1 MVKAIGIPEE
11 EGLYSPK
18 QEKDSCG
25 VGFIAHKHGTKSHH
39 VVEQGLEILIKL
51 AHRGAVG
58 ADPET
63 GDGAGISLQMP
74 DQFFRNLSSEQN
86 FELPA
91 VGDYGVGMIFLPQDE
106 DEQQEVIDLINSVIT
121 TRGQEVLAWRDVPV
135 DIDQIGENAASKAPA
150 IKQVIIKKDV
160 AVDNFELELYFLRR
174 KIEKAV
180 AGLDLEEGELFNITS
195 FSSQILIYKGL
206 LLAEQISEFY
216 LDLKDE
222 TMQSAFALVHQR
234 YSTNTFPSWDLA
246 QPFKYLAHNGE
257 INTLRGNINWMAA
270 REPSLESE
278 VLGERIE
285 ELFPITDETASDSA
299 NLNSVVEL
307 MVAAGMDVVE
317 AMTTLIPEAWSKNDF
332 LTDEVRNYHEYNSI
346 LMEPWD
352 GPAAIGFTDGQQI
365 GAKLD
370 RNGLRPARYT
380 VTKDD
385 YVIAASEVGTL
396 DIDSKNIKESG
407 RLQPGEMIVV
417 DTEKGAIIQDQEIK
431 EELSSAH
438 PYGEWL
444 ADNKE
449 YLVDLPSEEVEEE
462 YSAAGFTNRLR
473 AFGYSREDLEVIIAP
488 MAANQ
493 KEAIGS
499 MGNDTP
505 LAVLS
510 NQRKSLFN
518 YFKQLFAQVTNPPID
533 SIREDIV
540 MSLKTNLGA
549 KSNILERN
557 AEQAKTIEVDSPIL
571 DNSQLAKISNLDTAD
586 FKAAT
591 VDMVFDPAV
600 EGGLQTGLVK
610 LFNRVVEQIESG
622 ANVIVLSD
630 REVSQSQA
638 AIPSL
643 LAVSAVHNYLIENG
657 KRAGVDLVVETGE
670 AREVMH
676 FALLVGYGALAVN
689 PYLALDTIS
698 YMSDQ
703 GLYLTEVEEEARLEK
718 RKRKY
723 LKAIN
728 KGLLKIMSKMG
739 ISTIQSYRGA
749 QIFEAVGLSS
759 EFVDQYFPG
768 TATRIEGIGLDILA
782 EEMSSNHHDAYQ
794 VDHEEEEMLANRGEY
809 KWRAQGEHHLFSPDA
824 IAKLQHATRK
834 GDYEL
839 YKEYAQEIDDQ
850 SENLATIRGLLD
862 FKNKSEIPLEEVEP
876 VEEIRKR
883 FVTGAM
889 SFGSISKEA
898 HETLARAMNEIGGM
912 SNSGEGGEDPARFQD
927 DRRSAIKQVASG
939 RFGVTTNYLANAD
952 ELQIKMAQG
961 AKPGE
966 GGHLP
971 GKKVS
976 EAIAAVRHTT
986 PGIDLISPPPHHD
999 IYSIEDLAQLI
1010 YDLKNVNPDS
1020 RVSVKLVSEVGIGT
1034 IAAGVSKAHA
1044 DMILVSGFDGGTG
1057 AAPLNSI
1064 KHAGLPWELGV
1075 SEAHQV
1081 LVKNNLRS
1089 RVRVQTDGQIKT
1101 GRDVAIAALL
1111 GAEEYGFA
1119 TSALVVLGCIM
1130 MRQCSEN
1137 SCPVG
1142 IATQDPRLRERFAGS
1157 KEQIINFFT
1166 FIAQHL
1172 REIMAQLGFRT
1183 VDEMVGQ
1190 TDKLD
1195 MNEAIKHWKSEG
1207 VNVEKILHQQQEDDD
1222 TDLAVHC
1229 TEEQDHGIDDIL
1241 DRKLIAAAQ
1250 PALEDGTAV
1259 TIDEEI
1265 NNTNRTTGTMLSGQI
1280 AKEYGEEGLA
1290 DDTIT
1295 INLTGYA
1302 GQSFGAFGMKGVTMK
1317 LEGQANDY
1325 VAKGLFGAKIIVKQS
1340 EDADIPAHENVI
1352 GGNTILYGATAG
1364 ELYMNG
1370 IAGERFGVR
1379 NSGARAVVEGIGDH
1393 GCEYM
1398 TGGRIVVLG
1407 TTGRNFG
1414 AGMSGG
1420 IAYVYDLDGQFKDRV
1435 KSMMVDVEELAER
1448 DERVVQELISNHVE
1462 YTDSQRGAEILDNWA
1477 TEKSKFV
1484 KVIPPKY
1491 KQVLAESREEN
1502 SNG

>member
-11 EGLYSPK
+11 EGLYTPEA
-18 QEKDSCG
+18 EKDSCG
-25 VGFIAHKHGTKSHH
+25 VGFIAHKYGAKSHE
-39 VVEQGLEILIKL
+39 VVEQGLEILIRL

-63 GDGAGISLQMP
+63 GDGAGISIQMP
-74 DQFFRNLSSEQN
+74 DKFLRKVMAEKDVD
-86 FELPA
+86 LPPQ
-91 VGDYGVGMIFLPQDE
+91 GEYGVGMLFLPQDKE
-106 DEQQEVIDLINSVIT
+106 ERTKVMELIEKIV
-121 TRGQEVLAWRDVPV
+121 GQGEQEVLAWRDVPV
-135 DIDQIGENAASKAPA
+135 DEDKIGENAASEAPY
-150 IKQVIIKKDV
+150 IKQVFIKQNGAGED
-160 AVDNFELELYFLRR
+160 FELKLYFLKR

-180 AGLDLEEGELFNITS
+180 NELDLAEADLFNVTS
-195 FSSQILIYKGL
+195 LSTKTLIYKGL
-206 LLAEQISEFY
+206 LLAEQISKFY

-222 TMQSAFALVHQR
+222 SMESGFALVHQR

-246 QPFKYLAHNGE
+246 QPFKYLAQNGE
-257 INTLRGNINWMAA
+257 INTLRGNINWMQA
-270 REPSLESE
+270 REPSLASDR
-278 VLGERIE
+278 LGDEIK

-307 MVAAGMDVVE
+307 MVASGMDVVE
-317 AMTTLIPEAWSKNDF
+317 AMTMLIPEAWSKNEF
-332 LTDEVRNYHEYNSI
+332 LAEDIKAYHEYNAA

-352 GPAAIGFTDGQQI
+352 GPAAIGFTDGEQI

-385 YVIAASEVGTL
+385 YIMAASEVGTL
-396 DIDSKNIKESG
+396 DTEPENIVESG
-407 RLQPGEMIVV
+407 RLQPGEMLLV
-417 DTEKGAIIQDQEIK
+417 DTAAGEIVYDEEIK
-431 EELSSAH
+431 ERLSSAY
-438 PYGEWL
+438 PYQEWL
-444 ADNKE
+444 DNNKK
-449 YLVDLPSEEVEEE
+449 YLENIEGGEQEEDGYEAEI
-462 YSAAGFTNRLR
+462 TKKMR
-473 AFGYSREDLEVIIAP
+473 AFGYSREDLEVLIAP
-488 MAANQ
+488 MAENQ
-493 KEAIGS
+493 KEAIAS

-510 NQRKSLFN
+510 NRTKPLFN

-533 SIREDIV
+533 SIREKVV
-540 MSLKTNLGA
+540 MSLKTNLGSKA
-549 KSNILERN
+549 NILERTPDK
-557 AEQAKTIEVDSPIL
+557 AETIEFDSPVL
-571 DNSQLAKISNLDTAD
+571 ANRELAKIANLDSEE
-586 FKAAT
+586 FKAAK
-591 VDMVFDPAV
+591 VDMVFDPQ
-600 EGGLQTGLVK
+600 EEQGLQTGLVRM
-610 LFNRVVEQIESG
+610 FNAATKKIEDG
-622 ANVIVLSD
+622 ANIIILSD
-630 REVSQSQA
+630 RAVDDAQA
-638 AIPSL
+638 PIPSL
-643 LAVSAVHNYLIENG
+643 LATSALNNYLIEN
-657 KRAGVDLVVETGE
+657 KLRNGVDLVIETGE
-670 AREVMH
+670 AREIMH
-676 FALLVGYGALAVN
+676 FALLIGYGALAVN

-698 YMSDQ
+698 YMSDE
-703 GLYLTEVEEEARLEK
+703 GLYLTETADEARIQK
-718 RKRKY
+718 RKKKY
-723 LKAIN
+723 FKAVD

-759 EFVDQYFPG
+759 DFVEQYFPG
-768 TATRIEGIGLDILA
+768 TTTRIEGIGLDVLA
-782 EEMSSNHHDAYQ
+782 KEIECNHQQAYHDQ
-794 VDHEEEEMLANRGEY
+794 ETEDKFLPNEGEY
-809 KWRAQGEHHLFSPDA
+809 KWRDQGEHHLFSPEA
-824 IAKLQHATRK
+824 IAKLQHATRQ

-839 YKEYAQEIDDQ
+839 YKEYTEEIDDQ
-850 SENLATIRGLLD
+850 SENLATIRGLFD
-862 FKNKSEIPLEEVEP
+862 FKDKEPIPLDEVEP
-876 VEEIRKR
+876 VEEIRQR

-912 SNSGEGGEDPARFQD
+912 SNSGEGGEDPARFHD
-927 DRRSAIKQVASG
+927 DRRSAVKQVASG

-976 EAIAAVRHTT
+976 EIIAKVRHTT

-1010 YDLKNVNPDS
+1010 FDLKNVNPDS

-1044 DMILVSGFDGGTG
+1044 DMILISGFDGGTG

-1075 SEAHQV
+1075 SETHQV
-1081 LVKNNLRS
+1081 LVKNNLRD
-1089 RVRVQTDGQIKT
+1089 RVRIQTDGQMKT

-1119 TSALVVLGCIM
+1119 TAPLVVLGCIM

-1137 SCPVG
+1137 TCPVG
-1142 IATQDPRLRERFAGS
+1142 IATQDPRLRERFSGS
-1157 KEQIINFFT
+1157 KEQIINYFT
-1166 FIAQHL
+1166 FVARQL
-1172 REIMAQLGFRT
+1172 REIMAELGFKT

-1207 VNVEKILHQQQEDDD
+1207 VDVEKILHQQQDD

-1229 TEEQDHGIDDIL
+1229 TQEQDHGIDDIL
-1241 DRKLIAAAQ
+1241 DRELIAAAE
-1250 PALEDGTAV
+1250 PALEDGSKV
-1259 TIDEEI
+1259 VIDKEI
-1265 NNTNRTTGTMLSGQI
+1265 NNTNRTTGTMLSGII
-1280 AKEYGEEGLA
+1280 AKEYGEEGLPE
-1290 DDTIT
+1290 DTIE
-1295 INLTGYA
+1295 INFTGYA
-1302 GQSFGAFGMKGVTMK
+1302 GQSFGAFAMKGLTMK

-1325 VAKGLFGAKIIVKQS
+1325 VAKGMFGGKVIVKQPD
-1340 EDADIPAHENVI
+1340 EAKLPAHKSVI
-1352 GGNTILYGATAG
+1352 AGNTILYGATEG

-1370 IAGERFGVR
+1370 VAGERFGVR
-1379 NSGARAVVEGIGDH
+1379 NSGVQAVVEGIGDH

-1398 TGGRIVVLG
+1398 TGGRVVVLG
-1407 TTGRNFG
+1407 KTGRNFG

-1420 IAYVYDLDGQFKDRV
+1420 IAYVYDIDGDFKPKVNDL
-1435 KSMMVDVEELAER
+1435 MVNIEEPKER
-1448 DERVVQELISNHVE
+1448 DLELIQELVTNHVE
-1462 YTDSQRGAEILDNWA
+1462 YTDSLRGQEVLDNWD
-1477 TEKSKFV
+1477 ESKDKFV

-1491 KQVLAESREEN
+1491 QEIIAERREGEE
-1502 SNG
+1502 

>member
-11 EGLYSPK
+11 EGLYSPQ
-18 QEKDSCG
+18 QEKDNCG
-25 VGFIAHKHGTKSHH
+25 VGFIAHKYGTKSHR
-39 VVEQGLEILIKL
+39 VVEQGLEILIRL

-74 DQFFRNLSSEQN
+74 DQFLRKVMAKQDV
-86 FELPA
+86 ELPR
-91 VGDYGVGMIFLPQDE
+91 VGNYGVGMLFLPQDKQE
-106 DEQQEVIDLINSVIT
+106 RQEVINLIEKIISEQ
-121 TRGQEVLAWRDVPV
+121 GQKVLGWRDVPV
-135 DIDQIGENAASKAPA
+135 AVDEIGENAASKAPY
-150 IKQVIIKKDV
+150 IKQVIIGRGDDV
-160 AVDNFELELYFLRR
+160 NNFELELYFLRR
-174 KIEKAV
+174 KIEKLV
-180 AGLDLEEGELFNITS
+180 AKLDIEEQELFNVTS
-195 FSSQILIYKGL
+195 FSSKILIYKGL
-206 LLAEQISEFY
+206 LLAEQISKFY

-222 TMQSAFALVHQR
+222 SMQSGFALVHQR

-257 INTLRGNINWMAA
+257 INTLRGNINWMEA
-270 REPSLESE
+270 REPSLASDE
-278 VLGERIE
+278 LGDEIG

-307 MVAAGMDVVE
+307 MVASGMDVVE
-317 AMTTLIPEAWSKNDF
+317 AMTMLIPEAWSKNEE
-332 LTDEVRNYHEYNSI
+332 LDEDVKAYHEYNAVM
-346 LMEPWD
+346 MEPWD
-352 GPAAIGFTDGQQI
+352 GPAAIGFTDGAQI

-385 YVIAASEVGTL
+385 YIIAASEVGTL
-396 DIDSKNIKESG
+396 DIPADNIAESG
-407 RLQPGEMIVV
+407 RLQPGEMLVV
-417 DTEKGAIIQDQEIK
+417 DTEAGKVIHD
-431 EELSSAH
+431 EELKQELSAAH
-438 PYGEWL
+438 PYQEWL
-444 ADNKE
+444 ENNKQYLADIA
-449 YLVDLPSEEVEEE
+449 EVEDKYNG
-462 YSAAGFTNRLR
+462 YSAEITKEMR
-473 AFGYSREDLEVIIAP
+473 AFGYSREDLEVLIAP
-488 MAANQ
+488 MASNQ

-510 NQRKSLFN
+510 NRTKPLFN

-533 SIREDIV
+533 SIREKVV
-540 MSLKTNLGA
+540 MSLKTNLGSKA
-549 KSNILERN
+549 NILERTPDK
-557 AEQAKTIEVDSPIL
+557 ARTIEFDSPIL
-571 DNSQLAKISNLDTAD
+571 TTDQLAKIANLNSDE
-586 FKAAT
+586 FESAA
-591 VDMVFDPAV
+591 VDMVFDPEA
-600 EGGLQTGLVK
+600 ENGLQNGLIK
-610 LFNRVVEQIESG
+610 LFNQVTAEIEAG
-622 ANVIVLSD
+622 ADVIILSD
-630 REVSQSQA
+630 REVDESQA
-638 AIPSL
+638 PIPSL
-643 LAVSAVHNYLIENG
+643 LATSAVHNYLIEN
-657 KRAGVDLVVETGE
+657 KMRNGVDLIVETGE

-676 FALLVGYGALAVN
+676 FALLIGYGALAVN

-703 GLYLTEVEEEARLEK
+703 GLYLTETEDESRVEK
-718 RKRKY
+718 RRCKY
-723 LKAIN
+723 IKAVE

-759 EFVDQYFPG
+759 EFVEQYFPG
-768 TATRIEGIGLDILA
+768 TTTRIEGIGLDVLEKEMQCNHRRGYYDA
-782 EEMSSNHHDAYQ
+782 ENEDNL
-794 VDHEEEEMLANRGEY
+794 LANEGEY
-809 KWRAQGEHHLFSPDA
+809 KWRQQGEHHLFSPEA

-839 YKEYAQEIDDQ
+839 YKDYAQEIDDQ
-850 SENLATIRGLLD
+850 SEHLATIRGLLD
-862 FKNKSEIPLEEVEP
+862 FKEHDPIPIEKVES
-876 VEEIRKR
+876 VEEIRQR

-898 HETLARAMNEIGGM
+898 HETLAKAMNEIGGM
-912 SNSGEGGEDPARFQD
+912 SNSGEGGEDPARFND

-939 RFGVTTNYLANAD
+939 RFGVTTNYLVNAD

-976 EAIAAVRHTT
+976 ESIAKVRHTT

-1010 YDLKNVNPDS
+1010 FDLKNVNPAA

-1081 LVKNNLRS
+1081 LVKNNLRD
-1089 RVRVQTDGQIKT
+1089 RVRIQTDGQLKT

-1119 TSALVVLGCIM
+1119 TAPLVVLGCIM

-1157 KEQIINFFT
+1157 KEQIINYFT
-1166 FIAQHL
+1166 FVAQHL
-1172 REIMAQLGFRT
+1172 REIMAELGFKT
-1183 VDEMVGQ
+1183 VDEMIGQ
-1190 TDKLD
+1190 TNKLD
-1195 MNEAIKHWKSEG
+1195 MNDAIKHWKSEG
-1207 VNVEKILHQQQEDDD
+1207 INVEKILHQQQDD

-1229 TEEQDHGIDDIL
+1229 TQEQDHGIDDIL
-1241 DRKLIAAAQ
+1241 DRELIAAAE
-1250 PALEDGTAV
+1250 PALETGEAV
-1259 TIDEEI
+1259 TINREI
-1265 NNTNRTTGTMLSGQI
+1265 NNTNRTAGTMLSGAI
-1280 AKEYGEEGLA
+1280 AKEYGEEGLP

-1295 INLTGYA
+1295 VNLTGYA
-1302 GQSFGAFGMKGVTMK
+1302 GQSFGAFAMQGLTIK

-1325 VAKGLFGAKIIVKQS
+1325 VAKGMFGGKVIVKQPD
-1340 EDADIPAHENVI
+1340 EVEAPAYENVI
-1352 GGNTILYGATAG
+1352 AGNTILYGATEG

-1370 IAGERFGVR
+1370 VAGERFGVR
-1379 NSGARAVVEGIGDH
+1379 NSGAYAVVEGIGDH

-1398 TGGRIVVLG
+1398 TGGRVVVLG
-1407 TTGRNFG
+1407 ATGRNFA

-1420 IAYVYDLDGQFKDRV
+1420 IAYVYDINGDFKEKVNDL
-1435 KSMMVDVEELAER
+1435 MVDIEELNHH
-1448 DERVVQELISNHVE
+1448 DLELVEDLVTNHVE
-1462 YTDSQRGAEILDNWA
+1462 YTASERGKEVLENWD
-1477 TEKSKFV
+1477 EVKEKFV
-1484 KVIPPKY
+1484 KIIPPKY
-1491 KQVLAESREEN
+1491 KEIMAERREDEE
-1502 SNG
+1502 

>member
-11 EGLYSPK
+11 EGLYSPE
-18 QEKDSCG
+18 QEKDNCG
-25 VGFIAHKHGTKSHH
+25 VGFIAHKFGNKSHR
-39 VVEQGLEILIKL
+39 VVEQGLEILIRL

-63 GDGAGISLQMP
+63 GDGAGISIQMP
-74 DQFFRNLSSEQN
+74 DQFLRKVMNDQN
-86 FELPA
+86 VELPA
-91 VGDYGVGMIFLPQDE
+91 VGDYGVGMLFLPQDE
-106 DEQQEVIDLINSVIT
+106 AERQEMINLIEKLIT
-121 TRGQEVLAWRDVPV
+121 EEGQEVLGWRDVPV
-135 DIDQIGENAASKAPA
+135 AEDEIGENAASKAPY
-150 IKQVIIKKDV
+150 IKQVVIGKGEG
-160 AVDNFELELYFLRR
+160 VDNFELKLYFLRR
-174 KIEKAV
+174 KIEKLV
-180 AGLDLEEGELFNITS
+180 ARLDIEEEELFNVTS
-195 FSSQILIYKGL
+195 FSSKVLIYKGL
-206 LLAEQISEFY
+206 LLAEQISKFY

-222 TMQSAFALVHQR
+222 SMQSGFALVHQR

-257 INTLRGNINWMAA
+257 INTLRGNINWMEA
-270 REPSLESE
+270 REPSLESDI
-278 VLGERIE
+278 LGDKIK
-285 ELFPITDETASDSA
+285 ELFPITDEEASDSS
-299 NLNSVVEL
+299 NLNNVVEL
-307 MVAAGMDVVE
+307 MVASGMDVVE
-317 AMTTLIPEAWSKNDF
+317 AMTMLIPEAWSKNEF
-332 LTDEVRNYHEYNSI
+332 LDEDVKAYHEYNAT

-352 GPAAIGFTDGQQI
+352 GPAAIGFTDGEQI

-385 YVIAASEVGTL
+385 YIIAASEVGTL
-396 DIDSKNIKESG
+396 DTPSENIAESG
-407 RLQPGEMIVV
+407 RLQPGEMLVV
-417 DTEKGAIIQDQEIK
+417 DTEAGEIIHDEEIK

-438 PYGEWL
+438 PYREWL
-444 ADNKE
+444 ENNKQ
-449 YLVDLPSEEVEEE
+449 YLEDVAAEKEVESDYSEEITKEI
-462 YSAAGFTNRLR
+462 R
-473 AFGYSREDLEVIIAP
+473 AFGYSREDLEVLIAP

-510 NQRKSLFN
+510 NRTKPLFN

-533 SIREDIV
+533 SIREKVV
-540 MSLKTNLGA
+540 MSLKTNLGSKA
-549 KSNILERN
+549 NILERT
-557 AEQAKTIEVDSPIL
+557 ADKAKTIEFDSPIL
-571 DNSQLAKISNLDTAD
+571 DNQQLNKIANLDSD
-586 FKAAT
+586 EFKAAT
-591 VDMVFDPAV
+591 VDTVFDP
-600 EGGLQTGLVK
+600 EEENGLQNGLIK
-610 LFNRVVEQIESG
+610 LFNRVTEQVEAG
-622 ANVIVLSD
+622 ANVIILSD
-630 REVSQSQA
+630 RGVNDSQA
-638 AIPSL
+638 PIPSL
-643 LAVSAVHNYLIENG
+643 LATSAVHNYLIEN
-657 KRAGVDLVVETGE
+657 KMRNGVDLVVETGE

-676 FALLVGYGALAVN
+676 FALLIGYGALAVN

-698 YMSDQ
+698 YMSDE
-703 GLYLTEVEEEARLEK
+703 GLYLTETEDRSRIEK

-723 LKAIN
+723 LKAVD

-759 EFVDQYFPG
+759 EFVEQYFPG
-768 TATRIEGIGLDILA
+768 TTTRIEGIGLEVL
-782 EEMSSNHHDAYQ
+782 EKEMQCNHQRAYN
-794 VDHEEEEMLANRGEY
+794 DPEHEDDLVANEGEY
-809 KWRAQGEHHLFSPDA
+809 KWRAQGEHHLFSPEA

-839 YKEYAQEIDDQ
+839 YKKYAQEIDDQ
-850 SENLATIRGLLD
+850 SEHLATIRGLFD
-862 FKNKSEIPLEEVEP
+862 FKDRDPIPIEEVEA
-876 VEEIRKR
+876 VEEIRQR

-898 HETLARAMNEIGGM
+898 HETLAKAMNEIGGM
-912 SNSGEGGEDPARFQD
+912 SNSGEGGEDPERFYD

-976 EAIAAVRHTT
+976 ESIAKVRHTT

-1010 YDLKNVNPDS
+1010 FDLKNVNPDS

-1057 AAPLNSI
+1057 AAPLTSI

-1081 LVKNNLRS
+1081 LVKNNLRD
-1089 RVRVQTDGQIKT
+1089 RVRVQTDGQMKT

-1119 TSALVVLGCIM
+1119 TAPLVVLGCIM

-1157 KEQIINFFT
+1157 KEQIINYFT
-1166 FIAQHL
+1166 FVAQHL
-1172 REIMAQLGFRT
+1172 REIMAELGFRT
-1183 VDEMVGQ
+1183 VDEMIGQ

-1195 MNEAIKHWKSEG
+1195 MNDAIKHWKSEG
-1207 VNVEKILHQQQEDDD
+1207 INVEKILHQQQDD

-1229 TEEQDHGIDDIL
+1229 TQDQDHGIDDIL
-1241 DRKLIAAAQ
+1241 DRDLIAAAK
-1250 PALEDGTAV
+1250 PALEKEEKV
-1259 TIDEEI
+1259 TIDREI
-1265 NNTNRTTGTMLSGQI
+1265 NNTNRTVGTMLSGLI

-1290 DDTIT
+1290 DDTIN

-1302 GQSFGAFGMKGVTMK
+1302 GQSFGAFAMKGLTLK

-1325 VAKGLFGAKIIVKQS
+1325 VAKGMFGGKVIVKQPD
-1340 EDADIPAHENVI
+1340 ELEVPAHKNVI
-1352 GGNTILYGATAG
+1352 AGNTILYGATEG

-1370 IAGERFGVR
+1370 VAGERFGVR
-1379 NSGARAVVEGIGDH
+1379 NSGAHAVVEGIGDH

-1398 TGGRIVVLG
+1398 TGGRVVVLG
-1407 TTGRNFG
+1407 QTGRNFG

-1420 IAYVYDLDGQFKDRV
+1420 IAYVYDIDGNFTEKVNDL
-1435 KSMMVDVEELAER
+1435 MVDIEELKEE
-1448 DERVVQELISNHVE
+1448 DLELVQDLVTNHVE
-1462 YTDSQRGAEILDNWA
+1462 YTGSERGREVLENWD
-1477 TEKSKFV
+1477 EVQDKFV
-1484 KVIPPKY
+1484 KIIPPKY
-1491 KQVLAESREEN
+1491 KEIMAERREDEE
-1502 SNG
+1502 

>member
-11 EGLYSPK
+11 EGLYSPE
-18 QEKDSCG
+18 QEKDNCG
-25 VGFIAHKHGTKSHH
+25 VGFIAHKYGDKSHR
-39 VVEQGLEILIKL
+39 VVEQGLEILIRL

-63 GDGAGISLQMP
+63 GDGAGISIQMP
-74 DQFFRNLSSEQN
+74 DQFLRKVMKEQDV
-86 FELPA
+86 ELPDL
-91 VGDYGVGMIFLPQDE
+91 GDYGVGMLFLPQDE
-106 DEQQEVIDLINSVIT
+106 EERREVIALIEDIVKKE
-121 TRGQEVLAWRDVPV
+121 GQEVLGWRDVPV
-135 DIDQIGENAASKAPA
+135 DMDKIGENAASEAPY
-150 IKQVIIKKDV
+150 IKQVLIKKDP
-160 AVDNFELELYFLRR
+160 ALDNFELKLYLLRR

-180 AGLDLEEGELFNITS
+180 ADLDLEREELFNVTS
-195 FSSQILIYKGL
+195 LSAKVLIYKGL
-206 LLAEQISEFY
+206 LLAQQISEFY

-222 TMQSAFALVHQR
+222 SMKSGFALVHQR

-246 QPFKYLAHNGE
+246 QPFKYLAQNGE
-257 INTLRGNINWMAA
+257 INTLRGNINWMDA

-278 VLGERIE
+278 EFGAEIS
-285 ELFPITDETASDSA
+285 ELFPITDDTASDSA
-299 NLNSVVEL
+299 NLDSVAEL
-307 MVAAGMDVVE
+307 LVASGMDIVE
-317 AMTTLIPEAWSKNDF
+317 AMTMLIPEAWSKNEF
-332 LTDEVRNYHEYNSI
+332 LDEDIRAYHEYNAA

-352 GPAAIGFTDGQQI
+352 GPAAIGFTDGEKI

-385 YVIAASEVGTL
+385 YIMAASEVGTL
-396 DIDSKNIKESG
+396 DTPPEKIAESG
-407 RLQPGEMIVV
+407 RLQPGEMFVV
-417 DTEKGAIIQDQEIK
+417 DTEAGEIIHDQEIK
-431 EELSSAH
+431 EELSSAK
-438 PYGEWL
+438 PYKQWL
-444 ADNKE
+444 ENNKE
-449 YLVDLPSEEVEEE
+449 YLENIAEIEIEDD
-462 YSAAGFTNRLR
+462 YSQEITKELR
-473 AFGYSREDLEVIIAP
+473 AFGYSREDLEVLIAP
-488 MAANQ
+488 MAENQ
-493 KEAIGS
+493 KEAISS

-510 NQRKSLFN
+510 NRTKPLFN

-533 SIREDIV
+533 SIREKVV
-540 MSLKTNLGA
+540 MSLKTNLGSKA
-549 KSNILERN
+549 NILERTPDK
-557 AEQAKTIEVDSPIL
+557 AKTIEFDSPIL
-571 DNSQLAKISNLDTAD
+571 DSSQLAKIANLDSAE
-586 FKAAT
+586 FKSST
-591 VDMVFDPAV
+591 VDMVFDPSQ
-600 EGGLQTGLVK
+600 ENGLQNGLVK
-610 LFNRVVEQIESG
+610 LFNSVTDEIESG
-622 ANVIVLSD
+622 SNVIILSD
-630 REVSQSQA
+630 RGVNDSQA
-638 AIPSL
+638 PIPSL
-643 LAVSAVHNYLIENG
+643 LAVSALNNYLIQN
-657 KRAGVDLVVETGE
+657 KMRNGVDIVIETGE
-670 AREVMH
+670 AREIMH
-676 FALLVGYGALAVN
+676 FALLIGYGALAVN

-698 YMSDQ
+698 YMSDE
-703 GLYLTEVEEEARLEK
+703 GLYLTETEDKSRVKK
-718 RKRKY
+718 RKEKY
-723 LKAIN
+723 LKAAD

-759 EFVDQYFPG
+759 EFVEQYFPG
-768 TATRIEGIGLDILA
+768 TTTRIEGIGLEVLEKEMQVNHQNA
-782 EEMSSNHHDAYQ
+782 YYNQEVEERFLPN
-794 VDHEEEEMLANRGEY
+794 EGEY
-809 KWRAQGEHHLFSPDA
+809 KWRNQGEHHLFSPEA
-824 IAKLQHATRK
+824 IAKLQHATRQ

-839 YKEYAQEIDDQ
+839 YKEYTQEIDDQ
-850 SENLATIRGLLD
+850 SQNLATIRGLFD
-862 FKNKSEIPLEEVEP
+862 FKDRDEIPIEEVEP

-898 HETLARAMNEIGGM
+898 HETLARAMNEMGGM
-912 SNSGEGGEDPARFQD
+912 SNSGEGGEDPERFHD
-927 DRRSAIKQVASG
+927 ERRSAVKQVASG
-939 RFGVTTNYLANAD
+939 RFGVTTNYLANCD
-952 ELQIKMAQG
+952 EMQIKMAQG

-976 EAIAAVRHTT
+976 EIIAKVRHTT

-1010 YDLKNVNPDS
+1010 FDLKNVNPDG

-1075 SEAHQV
+1075 SETHQV
-1081 LVKNNLRS
+1081 LVKNNLRD
-1089 RVRVQTDGQIKT
+1089 RVRIQTDGQMKT

-1119 TSALVVLGCIM
+1119 TAPLVVLGCIM

-1142 IATQDPRLRERFAGS
+1142 IATQDPRLRERFSGS

-1172 REIMAQLGFRT
+1172 REIMAELGFRT
-1183 VDEMVGQ
+1183 VDEMIGQ

-1207 VNVEKILHQQQEDDD
+1207 VNVEKILHQQQGDE

-1229 TEEQDHGIDDIL
+1229 TQEQDHGIDDIL
-1241 DRKLIAAAQ
+1241 DRELIAAAK
-1250 PALEDGTAV
+1250 PALENEEKV
-1259 TIDEEI
+1259 VIEKEI
-1265 NNTNRTTGTMLSGQI
+1265 NNTNRTVGTMLSGMI

-1290 DDTIT
+1290 DDTIK
-1295 INLTGYA
+1295 INFSGYA
-1302 GQSFGAFGMKGVTMK
+1302 GQSFGAFAMKGLTMK
-1317 LEGQANDY
+1317 LVGQANDY
-1325 VAKGLFGAKIIVKQS
+1325 VGKGMFGGKLIVKQPAES
-1340 EDADIPAHENVI
+1340 DLPAHESVI
-1352 GGNTILYGATAG
+1352 AGNTILYGATEG

-1379 NSGARAVVEGIGDH
+1379 NSGVHAVVEGIGDH

-1398 TGGRIVVLG
+1398 TGGRVVVLG
-1407 TTGRNFG
+1407 QTGRNFG

-1420 IAYVYDLDGQFKDRV
+1420 IAYVYDIDGDFKPKVNDL
-1435 KSMMVDVEELAER
+1435 MVNMEELTPQ
-1448 DERVVQELISNHVE
+1448 DLDLVKDLVTNHVE
-1462 YTDSQRGAEILDNWA
+1462 YTDSERGKEVLENWD
-1477 TEKSKFV
+1477 EVKDKFV

-1491 KQVLAESREEN
+1491 KKIIAERREDEE
-1502 SNG
+1502 